1 MVSPEE
7 SIFGRKK
14 CANDTEFNTWVK
26 TVTMQQII
34 ISAYFDIND
43 YQSSIKY
50 FMEDSWISLRPES
63 CVVTTNFFKKNLL
76 ELDDNI
82 FGLFNTKTKDFFYQV
97 SKNR

>member
-1 MVSPEE
+1 
-7 SIFGRKK
+7 
-14 CANDTEFNTWVK
+14 
-26 TVTMQQII
+26 
-34 ISAYFDIND
+34 
-43 YQSSIKY
+43 
-50 FMEDSWISLRPES
+50 MEDSWISLRPES